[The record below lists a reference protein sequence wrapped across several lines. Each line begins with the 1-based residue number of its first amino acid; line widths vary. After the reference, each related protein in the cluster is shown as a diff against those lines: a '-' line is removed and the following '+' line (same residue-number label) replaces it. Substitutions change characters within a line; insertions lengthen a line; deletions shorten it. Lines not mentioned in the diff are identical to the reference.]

1 MVAMAAAR
9 TVSDITLKGL
19 IVKRFNHNE
28 IRYLWLPF
36 SYGKVLYLSP
46 ELPMCLCRK
55 KPAFYIINHI
65 SFFFSRYIYYLYFK
79 NENTEM
85 QRDHNTHPVTNNSL
99 MLELLF

>member
-65 SFFFSRYIYYLYFK
+65 SFFLVGTSTIFILKMRTLRCREIIIPAQWQ
-79 NENTEM
+79 TA
-85 QRDHNTHPVTNNSL
+85 H
-99 MLELLF
+99 